1 MGYESCP
8 TLCLVPR
15 SRQPGVFEALAA
27 ACLFG
32 AATPLASRLVGATSP
47 QVLAGLLYLGSG
59 LALWASMW
67 WWPARREAP
76 LTRREL
82 PALSGAILFGGGLGP
97 VLLLVGLRTTP
108 AASAS
113 LLLNL
118 EVVFTALIAWLAFHE
133 GFSPR
138 VGIGLLLILAGG
150 VLVSWQP
157 GDKGFT
163 WGALAIAGA
172 CACWALDNNLTQLV
186 SAKDPRQI
194 ATLKG
199 VVAGS
204 INLTIGLIVGGAV
217 PSAGA
222 TAGAIAIGVF
232 GYGVSLMFFVAA
244 LRALGSAR
252 TGAFFA
258 VAPFAGVVVAIV
270 VLRDPVPTLLFPA
283 GVLMAVGVWIYIF
296 ERHSHAHTHDPM
308 THSHMH
314 THDDQHH
321 EHQHEP
327 GTATSEPHSHEH
339 HHPELVH
346 EHPHRPD
353 IHHRHRHRR
362 VHHN

>member
-1 MGYESCP
+1 MR
-8 TLCLVPR
+8 TR
-15 SRQPGVFEALAA
+15 RPGVFEALAA

-32 AATPLASRLVGATSP
+32 AATPLASRLVGSTSP

-59 LALWASMW
+59 LVLWVSMW
-67 WWPARREAP
+67 RWPSRREAP

-82 PALSGAILFGGGLGP
+82 PALSGAIFFGGGLAP
-97 VLLLVGLRTTP
+97 VLLVIGLRTTP

-138 VGIGLLLILAGG
+138 VGIGLALILGGG

-157 GDKGFT
+157 HHVGFS

-172 CACWALDNNLTQLV
+172 CACWALDNNLTQRV

-199 VVAGS
+199 VIAGS
-204 INLTIGLIVGGAV
+204 TNLAIGLLVGAAL
-217 PSAGA
+217 PNTRAL
-222 TAGAIAIGVF
+222 AGAIAIGVF
-232 GYGVSLMFFVAA
+232 GYGISLMLFVSA
-244 LRALGSAR
+244 LRALGAAR

-258 VAPFAGVVVAIV
+258 IAPFAGVVVAIGI
-270 VLRDPVPTLLFPA
+270 LGDPIPALLLPA
-283 GVLMAVGVWIYIF
+283 GALMGLGAWLYIS
-296 ERHSHAHTHDPM
+296 E
-308 THSHMH
+308 
-314 THDDQHH
+314 HH
-321 EHQHEP
+321 EHRHTHEP
-327 GTATSEPHSHEH
+327 LIHNHVHSHDDSHHNHEHLPGTDTTVPHSHEH
-339 HHPELVH
+339 AHPVLVH
-346 EHPHRPD
+346 EHEHRPD

-362 VHHN
+362 SRPAHRA

>member
-1 MGYESCP
+1 MR
-8 TLCLVPR
+8 L
-15 SRQPGVFEALAA
+15 RQPGVIEALAA
-27 ACLFG
+27 AGLFG

-59 LALWASMW
+59 VVLWLSMW
-67 WWPARREAP
+67 WWPTRREAP

-82 PALSGAILFGGGLGP
+82 PALSGAIFFGGGLGP
-97 VLLLVGLRTTP
+97 VLLVIGLRTTP

-138 VGIGLLLILAGG
+138 VGVGLGLILGGG

-157 GDKGFT
+157 GHVGFT
-163 WGALAIAGA
+163 WGAFAIAGA
-172 CACWALDNNLTQLV
+172 CACWAFDNNLTQLV

-204 INLTIGLIVGGAV
+204 TNLAIGLLLGGAL
-217 PSAGA
+217 PSIG
-222 TAGAIAIGVF
+222 TTSGAIAIGVF
-232 GYGVSLMFFVAA
+232 GYGISLMLFVSA
-244 LRALGSAR
+244 LRALGAAR

-270 VLRDPVPTLLFPA
+270 VLGDAIPSLLIPA
-283 GVLMAVGVWIYIF
+283 SALMALGVWVYIS
-296 ERHSHAHTHDPM
+296 EHHEHRHAHEPLTH
-308 THSHMH
+308 THMH

-321 EHQHEP
+321 EHEHPP
-327 GTATSEPHSHEH
+327 GTDLGAPHSHEH
-339 HHPELVH
+339 SHAALVH
-346 EHPHRPD
+346 QHAHRPD
-353 IHHRHRHRR
+353 IHHRHRHRT
-362 VHHN
+362 NTS